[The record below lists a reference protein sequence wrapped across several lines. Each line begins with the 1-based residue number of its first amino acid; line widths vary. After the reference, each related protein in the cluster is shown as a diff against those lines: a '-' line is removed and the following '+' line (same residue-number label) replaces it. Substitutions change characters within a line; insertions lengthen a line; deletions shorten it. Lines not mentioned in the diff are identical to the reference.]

1 MTRYA
6 DRAGSAGGAARRN
19 AAEDDGHQN
28 RESRPLTAP
37 ALTESPLPPRPP
49 TTGAAAGTPWED
61 EGPDDRARR
70 RGRTGPAVS
79 DNQNLLAEQR
89 RALILDEVRRRGGVR
104 VNELTRKLSVSDMTV
119 RRDLDALSRQGV
131 IEKVH
136 GGAVPVVEAS
146 THEPGFEAKSALE
159 LSAKEDIARAAAAMA
174 VPGSAI
180 ALSGGTTT
188 YALAHHLLEVPDLT
202 VVTNSTRVAEVF
214 HTGQR
219 AGGAGGQRPGAAM
232 VVLTGGVRTP
242 SDSLVGPVADQAI
255 RSLHFDVLFLGVHGI
270 SVEAGLSTPNL
281 GEAETNRQFVRSARR
296 VVVVAD
302 HTKWGTVGLSSFAT
316 LDQVDALVTD
326 SGLSAEAREEIA
338 EYLPGLV
345 VAGESAVPGE
355 PVRGESVRGESVAV
369 GESAD
374 RSVSQDG

>member
-1 MTRYA
+1 MT
-6 DRAGSAGGAARRN
+6 
-19 AAEDDGHQN
+19 
-28 RESRPLTAP
+28 
-37 ALTESPLPPRPP
+37 
-49 TTGAAAGTPWED
+49 
-61 EGPDDRARR
+61 
-70 RGRTGPAVS
+70 

-119 RRDLDALSRQGV
+119 RRDLDALARQGV

-159 LSAKEDIARAAAAMA
+159 LSAKEDIARAAVTMA
-174 VPGSAI
+174 VPGTAI

-188 YALAHHLLEVPDLT
+188 FALAHHLLDVPDLT
-202 VVTNSTRVAEVF
+202 VVTNSVRVADVF
-214 HTGQR
+214 HTAQR
-219 AGGAGGQRPGAAM
+219 GGAGGVARPGAAT

-281 GEAETNRQFVRSARR
+281 AEAETNRRFVRAARR

-302 HTKWGTVGLSSFAT
+302 HTKWGTVGLSSFAR
-316 LDQVDALVTD
+316 LAEVDTLVTD
-326 SGLSAEAREEIA
+326 AGLSKEAQEQISEH
-338 EYLPGLV
+338 LPGLI
-345 VAGESAVPGE
+345 VAGGTDVQG
-355 PVRGESVRGESVAV
+355 G
-369 GESAD
+369 
-374 RSVSQDG
+374 

>member
-1 MTRYA
+1 L
-6 DRAGSAGGAARRN
+6 SEN
-19 AAEDDGHQN
+19 H
-28 RESRPLTAP
+28 
-37 ALTESPLPPRPP
+37 
-49 TTGAAAGTPWED
+49 
-61 EGPDDRARR
+61 
-70 RGRTGPAVS
+70 
-79 DNQNLLAEQR
+79 NLLAEQR

-119 RRDLDALSRQGV
+119 RRDLDALARQGV

-174 VPGSAI
+174 APGSAI

-188 YALAHHLLEVPDLT
+188 YALAQHLLDVPDLT
-202 VVTNSTRVAEVF
+202 VVTNSVRVADVF
-214 HTGQR
+214 HSAQR
-219 AGGAGGQRPGAAM
+219 SGAAGGAGTGAAT

-255 RSLHFDVLFLGVHGI
+255 ASLHFDVLFLGVHGI

-281 GEAETNRQFVRSARR
+281 AEAETNRRFVHSARR

-302 HTKWGTVGLSSFAT
+302 HTKWGKVGLSSFAT
-316 LDQVDALVTD
+316 LEQVDTFVTD
-326 SGLSAEAREEIA
+326 AGLSAAAREEI
-338 EYLPGLV
+338 EERLPGLL
-345 VAGESAVPGE
+345 VAGRIADGE
-355 PVRGESVRGESVAV
+355 A
-369 GESAD
+369 
-374 RSVSQDG
+374 